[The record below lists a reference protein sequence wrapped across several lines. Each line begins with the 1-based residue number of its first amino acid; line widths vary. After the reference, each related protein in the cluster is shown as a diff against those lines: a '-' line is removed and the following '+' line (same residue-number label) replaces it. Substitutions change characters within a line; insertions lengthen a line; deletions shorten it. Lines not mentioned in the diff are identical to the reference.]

1 MAKLRNINRS
11 LPMQLLQARESTMF
25 LFRPMLRQFGL
36 TDQQWRVIRVLA
48 TNKQIEAFELSQ
60 QSMILPPSLTRILK
74 NLEEKGFVKRS
85 TDIGDQRKVLVS
97 LSARGQKKY
106 QQVVPASEKIY
117 RSIERKLGKR
127 DLTELLNQLINL
139 NNSLENQN

>member
-1 MAKLRNINRS
+1 
-11 LPMQLLQARESTMF
+11 
-25 LFRPMLRQFGL
+25 
-36 TDQQWRVIRVLA
+36 
-48 TNKQIEAFELSQ
+48 
-60 QSMILPPSLTRILK
+60 MILPPSLTRILK

>member
-1 MAKLRNINRS
+1 
-11 LPMQLLQARESTMF
+11 MQLLQARESTLF

-127 DLTELLNQLINL
+127 ELTGLLNQLINL
-139 NNSLENQN
+139 NNSLENEN

>member
-1 MAKLRNINRS
+1 
-11 LPMQLLQARESTMF
+11 MQLLQARESTMF

-127 DLTELLNQLINL
+127 ELTELLNQLINL

>member
-1 MAKLRNINRS
+1 
-11 LPMQLLQARESTMF
+11 MQLLQARESTMF

>member
-1 MAKLRNINRS
+1 
-11 LPMQLLQARESTMF
+11 MF

-127 DLTELLNQLINL
+127 ELTGLLNQLINL
-139 NNSLENQN
+139 NNSLENEN

>member
-1 MAKLRNINRS
+1 
-11 LPMQLLQARESTMF
+11 MQLLQARESTMF

-48 TNKQIEAFELSQ
+48 TKKQIEAFELSQ

-139 NNSLENQN
+139 NNSLENEN

>member
-1 MAKLRNINRS
+1 
-11 LPMQLLQARESTMF
+11 MQLLQARESTMF

-36 TDQQWRVIRVLA
+36 TDQQWRVIRGLA

-106 QQVVPASEKIY
+106 QQVVPAS
-117 RSIERKLGKR
+117 
-127 DLTELLNQLINL
+127 
-139 NNSLENQN
+139 

>member
-1 MAKLRNINRS
+1 
-11 LPMQLLQARESTMF
+11 MQLLQARESTMF

-127 DLTELLNQLINL
+127 DLTELLKQLINL

>member
-1 MAKLRNINRS
+1 
-11 LPMQLLQARESTMF
+11 MQLLQARESTMF

-60 QSMILPPSLTRILK
+60 QSMILPPSLTMILK

-127 DLTELLNQLINL
+127 ELTGLLNQLINL
-139 NNSLENQN
+139 NNSLENEN

>member
-1 MAKLRNINRS
+1 
-11 LPMQLLQARESTMF
+11 MQLLQARESTMF

-85 TDIGDQRKVLVS
+85 PDIGDQRKVLVS

-127 DLTELLNQLINL
+127 ELTGLLNQLINL
-139 NNSLENQN
+139 NNSLENEN

>member
-106 QQVVPASEKIY
+106 QQVVPASEKVY

-139 NNSLENQN
+139 NNSLENEN

>member
-1 MAKLRNINRS
+1 
-11 LPMQLLQARESTMF
+11 MQLLQARESTMF

-127 DLTELLNQLINL
+127 ELTGLLTQLINL
-139 NNSLENQN
+139 NNSLENEN

>member
-1 MAKLRNINRS
+1 
-11 LPMQLLQARESTMF
+11 MQLLQARESTMF

-48 TNKQIEAFELSQ
+48 THKQIEAFELSQ

>member
-127 DLTELLNQLINL
+127 ELTGLLNQLINL
-139 NNSLENQN
+139 NNSLENEN

>member
-1 MAKLRNINRS
+1 
-11 LPMQLLQARESTMF
+11 MQLLQARESTMF

-85 TDIGDQRKVLVS
+85 TDIGDQRKVLIS

-127 DLTELLNQLINL
+127 DLTELLNQLINR